1 MFRLT
6 VLMALSLG
14 VAAQPV
20 LAQSTQQQADKLGK
34 KGIYGTSSVGEE
46 DGAAPGQPA
55 APISEEA
62 ARLKAKYPLSTTAK
76 TSANQNAHTFL
87 LKGIQQY
94 HLTRDIFNAANEITG
109 TFEPSNHVFRMEQKG
124 VIMARLQPQDL
135 LLYGPEYAHF
145 AVRMRALQDADR
157 TIGQAIGNFSQ
168 AQALAP
174 SLSVLPKW
182 LRVARDTQKAIR
194 FHIRF
199 YQTSLKAVQRGATS
213 QQLEQMAMM
222 WNAPRVLNPQDTLM
236 TRVQTYV
243 FEKARGT
250 LDQEES
256 GGEKIQL
263 DTYKDKLPTLDFEI
277 KKL

>member
-46 DGAAPGQPA
+46 DGAAPSQPA
-55 APISEEA
+55 APVSEEA

-94 HLTRDIFNAANEITG
+94 NLTREIFTAANEITG
-109 TFEPSNHVFRMEQKG
+109 TFEPSSHVFRMEQKG
-124 VIMARLQPQDL
+124 IIMARLQPQDL

-157 TIGQAIGNFSQ
+157 TIAQAIGNFSQ

-199 YQTSLKAVQRGATS
+199 YQTSLKAVQRGVTS

-250 LDQEES
+250 LDQEEGS
-256 GGEKIQL
+256 GEKIQL
-263 DTYKDKLPTLDFEI
+263 DNYKDKLPTLDFEI